1 MLPVGDSVV
10 SGLAVT
16 HDSDGQQPGNVRPVL
31 ATGWQLGSS
40 GFSLAVIS
48 MQL

>member
-16 HDSDGQQPGNVRPVL
+16 HDSDGQQPGNVRTVL
-31 ATGWQLGSS
+31 ATPDPYYITRFQKIMKIIL
-40 GFSLAVIS
+40 I
-48 MQL
+48 

>member
-31 ATGWQLGSS
+31 ATG
-40 GFSLAVIS
+40 
-48 MQL
+48 